1 MYVDC
6 GHGYRDGC
14 YIMMMDIEMGDTV
27 ELGMVMGI
35 EMGDTVELGMVM
47 DIEMGDTVELDMV
60 MDIEMGDTTCG
71 AWYGDGYRDG

>member
-1 MYVDC
+1 
-6 GHGYRDGC
+6 
-14 YIMMMDIEMGDTV
+14 
-27 ELGMVMGI
+27 
-35 EMGDTVELGMVM
+35 MVM